1 MAAVGPGCADVWTQI
16 GVTTSTHRILLGRSP
31 LNVIFMSIKISPRSA
46 TPWPR
51 KKRDEQY
58 IPFLLCSGHLFVIFL
73 GSSSAEDIHH
83 PMLQQIIFMTKF
95 PTDNELS
102 SVLCIV
108 SCCGHC
114 PDTSQW
120 RGGPICTVCSC
131 CTALQ
136 YLLSIYSLATHK
148 TFASHYP
155 GSRGEMIGSW
165 SQSDS
170 CCPLHQPEVS

>member
-16 GVTTSTHRILLGRSP
+16 GVKTSTHRTLLGRSP

-73 GSSSAEDIHH
+73 LCWRHSSSDVTANHLHDKVSHR
-83 PMLQQIIFMTKF
+83 QWTQF
-95 PTDNELS
+95 
-102 SVLCIV
+102 CIV
-108 SCCGHC
+108 YCELLWPLSRHL
-114 PDTSQW
+114 PMTW
-120 RGGPICTVCSC
+120 GPICTVCSC

-136 YLLSIYSLATHK
+136 YLHTIYTLSTLYLLS
-148 TFASHYP
+148 SHP
-155 GSRGEMIGSW
+155 
-165 SQSDS
+165 
-170 CCPLHQPEVS
+170 